1 MSKSKYGTFY
11 NADNRTVKR
20 VVKSCAPALT
30 KRVQMGPLIAC
41 GIQGCVYET
50 GKTNTVV
57 KVTAGRNTA
66 EVDQILWRRSQ
77 GERSHTALPRIR
89 QVYHL
94 NKCAKA
100 VGVTT
105 AFATVR
111 EDLSDVP
118 ATRQTRAAVTL
129 LEKLED
135 ALMDVPGT
143 YADAHKAL
151 TAFMHKHHR
160 ALSVLHRN
168 PLGWTVWT
176 HIAHLQVWLS
186 HHGYTMGD
194 IRLSNLGIRKPG
206 YGRGHPY
213 DVVMRDMG
221 FLRLRSA
228 AKSKEHARFKQ
239 RRKTLPNLGR
249 LDPLLDLP

>member
-1 MSKSKYGTFY
+1 MAKYGTFY
-11 NADNRTVKR
+11 NADNRRVKR

-30 KRVQMGPLIAC
+30 KRVALGPLIAC

-50 GKTNTVV
+50 DKPNTVL
-57 KVTAGRNTA
+57 KVTTGRNTA

-94 NKCAKA
+94 NKCAKS

-118 ATRQTRAAVTL
+118 ATRHTRAAVTL

-135 ALMDVPGT
+135 ALMDTPGT
-143 YADAHKAL
+143 YADAHRVL
-151 TAFMHKHHR
+151 RDFMQRHHR
-160 ALSVLHRN
+160 ALEKIHAGGV
-168 PLGWTVWT
+168 LGWAVWT
-176 HIAHLQVWLS
+176 HIAHLQVWLA

-194 IRLSNLGIRKPG
+194 IRLSNLGIRRPG
-206 YGRGHPY
+206 YGRGHPF

-228 AKSKEHARFKQ
+228 AKSREHARFKQ
-239 RRKTLPNLGR
+239 RRKTLPNLGAP
-249 LDPLLDLP
+249 DPLLDLP

>member
-1 MSKSKYGTFY
+1 MAKYGTFY

-20 VVKSCAPALT
+20 VAKSCAPALT
-30 KRVQMGPLIAC
+30 KRVAMGPLIAC

-50 GKTNTVV
+50 GKPNTVV

-66 EVDQILWRRSQ
+66 EVDQILWRRSH

-94 NKCAKA
+94 DKCAKA
-100 VGVTT
+100 VGVKT
-105 AFATVR
+105 AYATVR
-111 EDLSDVP
+111 EDLMDVP
-118 ATRQTRAAVTL
+118 ATRHTRAAVTL
-129 LEKLED
+129 LERLED
-135 ALMDVPGT
+135 DLMDAPGT
-143 YADAHKAL
+143 YKAAHAVL
-151 TAFMHKHHR
+151 SDFMHRHHR
-160 ALSVLHRN
+160 ALEKLHAN
-168 PLGWTVWT
+168 TLAWTVWT
-176 HIAHLQVWLS
+176 HIAHLQVWLAYR
-186 HHGYTMGD
+186 GYTMGD

-206 YGRGHPY
+206 YGRGHAF

-228 AKSKEHARFKQ
+228 AKSREHARFKQ